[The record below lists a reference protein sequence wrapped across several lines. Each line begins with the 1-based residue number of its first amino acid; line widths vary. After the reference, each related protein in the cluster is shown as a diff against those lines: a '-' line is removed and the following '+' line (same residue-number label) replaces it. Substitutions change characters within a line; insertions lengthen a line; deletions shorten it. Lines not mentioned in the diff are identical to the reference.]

1 MDRKRFAMVTIGQAP
16 RVDLVPDLCA
26 GLPVEVIEC
35 GALDGLD
42 DREIAALAP
51 AAGEARLVTRLRDG
65 REATIAKAAA
75 KDRVEALLT
84 GLDAQALDAIVL
96 LCTGQ
101 FRQLKLRTPLVE
113 SQIVVDETVATLA
126 GSVDRLGILLPHREQ
141 IAEFHKTAAAGDRL
155 RFSHASPYGG
165 QRFTEA
171 GRELADCDVVVMHC
185 MGYSGAMQQQVA
197 AASGRPVLL
206 ARQIVASALRDL
218 ARPPEA
224 SQTPGLAQA

>member
-26 GLPVEVIEC
+26 DLPVEVIEC

-65 REATIAKAAA
+65 REVTIAKTAAEE
-75 KDRVEALLT
+75 RVEALLRA
-84 GLDAQALDAIVL
+84 LDPQALDAIVL
-96 LCTGQ
+96 LCTGR
-101 FRQLKLRTPLVE
+101 FDQLELRTPLVE
-113 SQIVVDETVATLA
+113 SQIVVDETLGSLA

-165 QRFTEA
+165 QRFAEA

-185 MGYSGAMQQQVA
+185 MGYSEAMQQQVA

-218 ARPPEA
+218 A
-224 SQTPGLAQA
+224 Q